1 MENKFLLEMQSRG
14 YLNQCTDLDKLDKI
28 TNKKSISAYIGFDCT
43 ASSLH
48 VGSLLQIMILKLL
61 QKHGHRPIV
70 LLGGGTTLIGDP
82 SGKDSTR
89 KILDQIE
96 IKNNIENIKKVFNK
110 ILDTSNNDTK
120 PIFVNNYEWL
130 SKLNYIQFLRDVGS
144 HFTINKMLTFDSVK
158 LRLEREQSLSYM
170 EFNYMILQA
179 YDFYQLCKT
188 NDCVLQIGG
197 SDQWGN
203 IVNGVDLIRR
213 KLQKESFG
221 LTSPLIT
228 LASGAKMGK
237 TEKGAIWLNE
247 DLFSSYDYW
256 QFWRNTDDLD
266 VKRFL
271 NFFTEIDVNEINS
284 ICEKENNIN
293 NLKIILANEATKILH
308 GEDASKK
315 AALTAKETFE
325 GSGLGL
331 GLPEIKIK
339 LDKINKGIHLL
350 DFLTLNNIFSSKSDA
365 RRAIANNGLK
375 INNVVVVDEKRKL
388 MINDFQKDIL
398 KISYGKKKHYL
409 IKII

>member
-1 MENKFLLEMQSRG
+1 
-14 YLNQCTDLDKLDKI
+14 
-28 TNKKSISAYIGFDCT
+28 
-43 ASSLH
+43 
-48 VGSLLQIMILKLL
+48 
-61 QKHGHRPIV
+61 
-70 LLGGGTTLIGDP
+70 
-82 SGKDSTR
+82 
-89 KILDQIE
+89 
-96 IKNNIENIKKVFNK
+96 
-110 ILDTSNNDTK
+110 
-120 PIFVNNYEWL
+120 
-130 SKLNYIQFLRDVGS
+130 
-144 HFTINKMLTFDSVK
+144 ML
-158 LRLEREQSLSYM
+158 
-170 EFNYMILQA
+170 
-179 YDFYQLCKT
+179 
-188 NDCVLQIGG
+188 
-197 SDQWGN
+197 
-203 IVNGVDLIRR
+203 VNGVDLIRR
-213 KLQKESFG
+213 ILQKDSFG

-228 LASGAKMGK
+228 LASGIKMGK

-375 INNVVVVDEKRKL
+375 INNAVVVDEKRKL